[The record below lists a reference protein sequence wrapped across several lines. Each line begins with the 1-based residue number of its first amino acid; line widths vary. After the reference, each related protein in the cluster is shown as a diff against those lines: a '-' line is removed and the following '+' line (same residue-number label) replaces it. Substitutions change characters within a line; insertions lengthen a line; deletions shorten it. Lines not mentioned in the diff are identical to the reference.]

1 MKLCVERGCFSY
13 RDAPVLRDVSLEIS
27 SGETVAILGPNGAG
41 KTTLLRCMLALL
53 PWKSGRTTLDGQ
65 DVRALPQRELWRRVA
80 YVPQSRRAGLG
91 CTVEEMVLLG
101 RAGFVRPF
109 AQPGE
114 RDRAKAREALEKL
127 DLLPLAERS
136 CGELSGGEYQ
146 LVLIARALA
155 GEPELLVL
163 DEPESNLDFR
173 NQLRVM
179 ETLSALAREGMAVL
193 YNTHYPAHG
202 LRYGDKALLLE
213 KGGKAAF
220 GPAETILTGKALS
233 RAFAVRAAVVESE
246 TPYGLFRD
254 VAVFPEKK

>member
-1 MKLCVERGCFSY
+1 MLENI
-13 RDAPVLRDVSLEIS
+13 SLNIS
-27 SGETVAILGPNGAG
+27 AGETVAVLGPNGAG
-41 KTTLLRCMLALL
+41 KTTLLRCMLTLL

-65 DVRALPQRELWRRVA
+65 DVRTLPQRELWRRAA

-109 AQPGE
+109 AQPGKHD
-114 RDRAKAREALEKL
+114 RDKAREALERL
-127 DLLPLAERS
+127 DLLPLAGRS

-179 ETLSALAREGMAVL
+179 ETLSALAKSGMAVL

-202 LRYGDKALLLE
+202 LRYADKALLLE
-213 KGGKAAF
+213 KGGRSAF
-220 GPAETILTGKALS
+220 GPAESILTGAALS

-246 TPYGLFRD
+246 TPYGPFRD
-254 VAVFPEKK
+254 VAVFPPEKEG

>member
-1 MKLCVERGCFSY
+1 MLENI
-13 RDAPVLRDVSLEIS
+13 SLDIS
-27 SGETVAILGPNGAG
+27 AGETVAVLGPNGAG
-41 KTTLLRCMLALL
+41 KTTLLRCMLTLL

-65 DVRALPQRELWRRVA
+65 NVRTLPQRELWRRAA

-109 AQPGE
+109 AQPGKHD
-114 RDRAKAREALEKL
+114 RDKAREALERL
-127 DLLPLAERS
+127 DLLPLAGRS

-179 ETLSALAREGMAVL
+179 ETLSALARSGMAVL

-202 LRYGDKALLLE
+202 LRYADKVLLLE
-213 KGGKAAF
+213 KGGRSAF
-220 GPAETILTGKALS
+220 GPAESILTGEALS

-246 TPYGLFRD
+246 TPYGPFRD
-254 VAVFPEKK
+254 VAVFPPEKEG